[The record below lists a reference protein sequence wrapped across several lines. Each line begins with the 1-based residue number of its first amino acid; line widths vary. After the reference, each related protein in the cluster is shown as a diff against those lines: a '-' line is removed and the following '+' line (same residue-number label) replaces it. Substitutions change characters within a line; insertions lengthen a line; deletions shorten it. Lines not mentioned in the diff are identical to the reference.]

1 MAAPLAI
8 RAAAWHLPE
17 RRMAIA
23 DLPELATLNRRERD
37 TLGRLGIE
45 RLCVDDE
52 LSDHDLAVRATR
64 EVMARS
70 GLGPADVDA
79 LIVVESRA
87 PRQLLTS
94 EATRLQEAVEAHRA
108 LAFSVGGLGC
118 ATLTPALLAAR
129 GLLAA
134 DEELTHVLVAHGSKP
149 ATPGRYRHPVTLN
162 GDSGQALVVGR
173 TGPVRVL
180 DVVQETNGAYWDLFR
195 VAYRDRPVAD
205 WREECRDPA
214 TYSFRLAMES
224 RNRLRDLLR
233 RLLDRNGMRQRDVSA
248 FIGQNLSAGG
258 LAFTQDALGVE
269 LIPSCH
275 ENLRN
280 YGHLGPN
287 DVLLNLYSGLES
299 KEVAEG
305 ERAVLINVSPV
316 AAWSLLL
323 VEIGGDGDQ
332 THYL

>member
-17 RRMAIA
+17 RRVETA
-23 DLPELATLNRRERD
+23 DLPERATLSHQERETYD
-37 TLGRLGIE
+37 ALGIE
-45 RLCVDDE
+45 RLRLDDE
-52 LSDHDLAVRATR
+52 LSAHDLALRATR
-64 EVMARS
+64 EVMARA

-79 LIVVESRA
+79 LIVVEPRA
-87 PRQLLTS
+87 PEELVTS
-94 EATRLQEAVEAHRA
+94 EATRLQEALKVSGA

-134 DEELTHVLVAHGSKP
+134 DEELTHILIAHGSKP

-162 GDSGQALVVGR
+162 GDGGQALVLGR
-173 TGPVRVL
+173 TGLVRVL

-195 VAYRDRPVAD
+195 VAYRDRPAGD
-205 WREECRDPA
+205 WREECRDLTA
-214 TYSFRLAMES
+214 YSFRLAVES

-233 RLLDRNGMRQRDVSA
+233 RLLDRNGMRPRDVRGY
-248 FIGQNLSAGG
+248 IGQNLSAGG
-258 LAFTQDALGVE
+258 HAFMADVLGAE
-269 LIPSCH
+269 LIPACH

-280 YGHLGPN
+280 YGHLGPG

-299 KEVAEG
+299 KELAEG
-305 ERAVLINVSPV
+305 ERAVLINMSPV

-323 VEIGGDGDQ
+323 VEIGDDGDRV
-332 THYL
+332 HYL